1 MRITWLSRVKTGS
14 VLAQSIL
21 DEKGR
26 VLLAAGME
34 LSESLIQR
42 LQSRGIRSVYIVD
55 PLCDDVRPDEV
66 VSETTRRTLI
76 EVAYDNLTQ
85 LTQDLRTSSAF
96 RQRRL
101 GPEVRKVV
109 SRLLGEI
116 GAHRGMAVPLSAVYD
131 YDAELYHHSVN
142 VTILAIAIGVKLGL
156 TSRQL
161 SDLGVSA
168 LLHDVGKLMIP
179 PSVLRK
185 PGKLT
190 SSEYELVKT
199 HTTHGFRLLSGRLD
213 VPSYAA
219 VVAYEHHE
227 RLNGEGYPRGIRE
240 EQHLYSRIVAVSDVY
255 EALTANRVYRSG
267 YLPHH
272 ALEFILGG
280 SAAGF
285 DTSVVEAFIRC
296 VALYPIGTTVRLQ
309 SGETGV
315 VVASRPEQPQ
325 RPVIRI
331 LRDRYGNDLANPYEI
346 DLYEDL
352 LAEIIECEI

>member
-1 MRITWLSRVKTGS
+1 MRITWLSRVKPGS

-21 DEKGR
+21 DAKGR

-34 LSESLIQR
+34 LSESLMRR
-42 LQSRGIRSVYIVD
+42 LQNRGIRSVYIVD

-76 EVAYDNLTQ
+76 EVAYENLNQ
-85 LTQDLRTSSAF
+85 LSQEMRTSSAL
-96 RQRRL
+96 RQRGL
-101 GPEVRKVV
+101 GQEVRKVV
-109 SRLLGEI
+109 NRLLGEI

-142 VTILAIAIGVKLGL
+142 VTILSIAIGVQMRL

-179 PSVLRK
+179 TTVLNKPS
-185 PGKLT
+185 KLT
-190 SSEYELVKT
+190 SMEYELVKT

-213 VPSYAA
+213 VPSHAA

-285 DTSVVEAFIRC
+285 DHAVVESFIKC
-296 VALYPIGTTVRLQ
+296 VALYPIGATVRLQ
-309 SGETGV
+309 TGEMGV
-315 VVASRPEQPQ
+315 VAATHPEQPQ

-331 LRDRYGNDLANPYEI
+331 LRDQQGRDLKEPYEL
-346 DLYEDL
+346 DMCEDL
-352 LAEIIECEI
+352 QAEIIECEI

>member
-1 MRITWLSRVKTGS
+1 
-14 VLAQSIL
+14 
-21 DEKGR
+21 
-26 VLLAAGME
+26 
-34 LSESLIQR
+34 

-76 EVAYDNLTQ
+76 QVAYDNLTQ

-142 VTILAIAIGVKLGL
+142 VTILAIAIGVKLEL

-179 PSVLRK
+179 PSVLHK

-199 HTTHGFRLLSGRLD
+199 HTTHGFRLLTGRLD

-285 DTSVVEAFIRC
+285 DTSVVEAFIKC
-296 VALYPIGTTVRLQ
+296 VALYPIGATIRLR
-309 SGETGV
+309 SGESGV

-331 LRDRYGNDLANPYEI
+331 LRDRSGNDLTNPYEI

-352 LAEIIECEI
+352 QAEIIECEI